1 MTLKEKLQKIAD
13 ASAKQIPEDA
23 RSVMHRT
30 TQAVADSLG
39 ARKIPGAGDALP
51 AFELPD
57 SNGNLVSSA
66 SLVDQGPFVLSFFR
80 GKW

>member
-1 MTLKEKLQKIAD
+1 MALSDKLQKLAE

-23 RSVMHRT
+23 QKIMHAATADVAASIGNRT
-30 TQAVADSLG
+30 
-39 ARKIPGAGDALP
+39 IPKVGDTLP

-57 SNGNLVSSA
+57 SNGNPVVSTELA
-66 SLVDQGPFVLSFFR
+66 KNGPFVLSFFR